1 MLCTMA
7 WRFRRSLLLL
17 LSSFFVTLFFCVV
30 ACRPT
35 REASIVYE
43 KVPNASW
50 KRGQQLSFRFLVTEA
65 HRPYY
70 FALLIRHNNNVEYCD
85 FEVLATLSNG
95 ALYERRDT
103 LHLLLSEQEGLWR
116 GTGVALT
123 ELSFPYL
130 QGVRLPTSGIYT
142 LTLEPCSLRPSIRGI
157 ENVGVAFCSS
167 AGVSW

>member
-1 MLCTMA
+1 MSQ
-7 WRFRRSLLLL
+7 RFYRGILAL
-17 LSSFFVTLFFCVV
+17 LSPFFLLPLLGVE

-65 HRPYY
+65 HHPYY
-70 FALLIRHNNNVEYCD
+70 FDLLIRHNNNVEYCD

-95 ALYERRDT
+95 AFYEQRDT

-116 GTGVALT
+116 GSGVALT

-130 QGVRLPTSGIYT
+130 HGVQFPISGIYT

-157 ENVGVAFCSS
+157 ENVGVAFCNR
-167 AGVSW
+167 AKVCW

>member
-1 MLCTMA
+1 MYQ
-7 WRFRRSLLLL
+7 RFYRGILAL
-17 LSSFFVTLFFCVV
+17 LSPFFLLPLLGVV

-70 FALLIRHNNNVEYCD
+70 FDLLIRHNNNVEYCD

-95 ALYERRDT
+95 ALYEQRDT

>member
-1 MLCTMA
+1 MSQ
-7 WRFRRSLLLL
+7 RFYRGILAL
-17 LSSFFVTLFFCVV
+17 LSSFFLLPLLGVV

-35 REASIVYE
+35 REAFIVYE
-43 KVPNASW
+43 KVPKAKW
-50 KRGQQLSFRFLVTEA
+50 DRGQQLSYRFLVTEA
-65 HRPYY
+65 YHPYY
-70 FALLIRHNNNVEYCD
+70 FDLLIRHNNNVEYCD

-95 ALYERRDT
+95 AFYERRDT

-157 ENVGVAFCSS
+157 ENVGVAFCNR
-167 AGVSW
+167 AKVCW

>member
-1 MLCTMA
+1 MSQ
-7 WRFRRSLLLL
+7 RFYRGILAL
-17 LSSFFVTLFFCVV
+17 LSPFFLLPLLGIV

-35 REASIVYE
+35 REAFIVYE
-43 KVPNASW
+43 KVPKAKW
-50 KRGQQLSFRFLVTEA
+50 DRGQQLSYRFLVTEA

-70 FALLIRHNNNVEYCD
+70 FDLLIRHNNNVDYCD
-85 FEVLATLSNG
+85 FEVLATLSNE

-157 ENVGVAFCSS
+157 
-167 AGVSW
+167 

>member
-1 MLCTMA
+1 MA

-35 REASIVYE
+35 REAFIEYE
-43 KVPNASW
+43 KVPKAKW
-50 KRGQQLSFRFLVTEA
+50 DGGQQLSYRFLIMEA
-65 HRPYY
+65 HHPYY
-70 FALLIRHNNNVEYCD
+70 FDLLIRHNNNVEYCD

-95 ALYERRDT
+95 AFYERRDT

-116 GTGVALT
+116 GSGVALT

-130 QGVRLPTSGIYT
+130 HGVQFPISGIYT

>member
-1 MLCTMA
+1 MSQ
-7 WRFRRSLLLL
+7 RFYRGILALLSPFFLLLL
-17 LSSFFVTLFFCVV
+17 LGVV
-30 ACRPT
+30 GCRPT

-43 KVPNASW
+43 KVPNARW

-65 HRPYY
+65 HHPYY
-70 FALLIRHNNNVEYCD
+70 FDLLIRHNNNVEYCD

-95 ALYERRDT
+95 AFYERRDT

-116 GTGVALT
+116 GSGVALT

-130 QGVRLPTSGIYT
+130 HGVQFPISGIYT

-157 ENVGVAFCSS
+157 ENVGVAFCNR
-167 AGVSW
+167 AKVCW

>member
-1 MLCTMA
+1 MSQ
-7 WRFRRSLLLL
+7 RFYRGILAL
-17 LSSFFVTLFFCVV
+17 LSPFFFLPLLGVV
-30 ACRPT
+30 GCRPT
-35 REASIVYE
+35 REAFIVYE
-43 KVPNASW
+43 KVPKAKW
-50 KRGQQLSFRFLVTEA
+50 DRGQQLSYRFLITEA
-65 HRPYY
+65 HHPYY
-70 FALLIRHNNNVEYCD
+70 FDLLIRHNNNVDYCD
-85 FEVLATLSNG
+85 FEVLATLSNE

-130 QGVRLPTSGIYT
+130 QGIRLPTSGIYT

>member
-1 MLCTMA
+1 MLSTMA

-35 REASIVYE
+35 REAFIVYE
-43 KVPNASW
+43 KVPKAKW
-50 KRGQQLSFRFLVTEA
+50 DRGQQLSYRFLVTEA
-65 HRPYY
+65 HRLYY
-70 FALLIRHNNNVEYCD
+70 FDLLIRHNNNVDYCD
-85 FEVLATLSNG
+85 FEVLATLSNE

>member
-1 MLCTMA
+1 MA

-17 LSSFFVTLFFCVV
+17 LSSFFVTLFFCMVV

-65 HRPYY
+65 HHPYY
-70 FALLIRHNNNVEYCD
+70 FDLLIRHNNNVEYCD

-95 ALYERRDT
+95 AFYERRDT

-116 GTGVALT
+116 GSGVALT

-130 QGVRLPTSGIYT
+130 QGVQFPISGIYT

-157 ENVGVAFCSS
+157 ENVGVAFCNR
-167 AGVSW
+167 AKVCW

>member
-1 MLCTMA
+1 MSQ
-7 WRFRRSLLLL
+7 RFYRGILAL
-17 LSSFFVTLFFCVV
+17 LSPFFLLPLLGVV

-35 REASIVYE
+35 REAFIEYE
-43 KVPNASW
+43 KVPKAKW
-50 KRGQQLSFRFLVTEA
+50 DRGQQLSYRFLITEA
-65 HRPYY
+65 HHPYY
-70 FALLIRHNNNVEYCD
+70 FDLLIRHNNNVDYCD

>member
-1 MLCTMA
+1 MSQ
-7 WRFRRSLLLL
+7 RFYRGILAL
-17 LSSFFVTLFFCVV
+17 LSLFFLLPLLGVV

-35 REASIVYE
+35 REAFIVYE
-43 KVPNASW
+43 KVPKAKW
-50 KRGQQLSFRFLVTEA
+50 DRGQQLSYRFLITEA
-65 HRPYY
+65 HHPYY
-70 FALLIRHNNNVEYCD
+70 FDLLIRHNNNVEYCD

-130 QGVRLPTSGIYT
+130 QGIRLPTSGIYT

>member
-1 MLCTMA
+1 MSQ
-7 WRFRRSLLLL
+7 RFYRGILAL
-17 LSSFFVTLFFCVV
+17 LSPFFLLPLLGIV

-35 REASIVYE
+35 REAFIVYE
-43 KVPNASW
+43 KVPKAKW
-50 KRGQQLSFRFLVTEA
+50 DRGQQLSYRFLVTEA

-70 FALLIRHNNNVEYCD
+70 FDLLIRHNNNVDYCD
-85 FEVLATLSNG
+85 FEVLATLSNE

>member
-1 MLCTMA
+1 MSQ
-7 WRFRRSLLLL
+7 RFYRGILAL
-17 LSSFFVTLFFCVV
+17 LSPFFLLPLLGIV

-35 REASIVYE
+35 REAFIVYE
-43 KVPNASW
+43 KVPKAKW
-50 KRGQQLSFRFLVTEA
+50 DRGQQLSYRFLITEA
-65 HRPYY
+65 HHPYY
-70 FALLIRHNNNVEYCD
+70 FDLLIRHNNNVEYCD

>member
-1 MLCTMA
+1 MSQ
-7 WRFRRSLLLL
+7 RFYRGILALLSPFFLLLL
-17 LSSFFVTLFFCVV
+17 LGVV
-30 ACRPT
+30 GCRPT

-70 FALLIRHNNNVEYCD
+70 FDLLIRHNNNVDYCD
-85 FEVLATLSNG
+85 FEVLATLSNE

-142 LTLEPCSLRPSIRGI
+142 LTLVPCSLRPSIRGI

>member
-1 MLCTMA
+1 MLSTMA
-7 WRFRRSLLLL
+7 WRFQRSLLLL

-65 HRPYY
+65 HHPYY
-70 FALLIRHNNNVEYCD
+70 FDLLIRHNNNVEYCD

-95 ALYERRDT
+95 ALYERQDT

-130 QGVRLPTSGIYT
+130 HGVQFPISGIYT

-157 ENVGVAFCSS
+157 ENVGVAFCNR
-167 AGVSW
+167 AKVCW

>member
-1 MLCTMA
+1 MA
-7 WRFRRSLLLL
+7 WRFRQGLLVL
-17 LSSFFVTLFFCVV
+17 LSPIFVILLSCLVG
-30 ACRPT
+30 CRPT

-43 KVPNASW
+43 RVPDARW
-50 KRGQQLSFRFLVTEA
+50 ERGQQLSFRFLVMEV
-65 HRPYY
+65 HHPYY
-70 FALLIRHNNNVEYCD
+70 FDLLIRHNNNVEYCD

-95 ALYERRDT
+95 ALYERKDT

-116 GTGVALT
+116 GTGIALT

-130 QGVRLPTSGIYT
+130 QGIRLPTSGIYT

-157 ENVGVAFCSS
+157 ENVGVVFRSS

>member
-1 MLCTMA
+1 MSQ
-7 WRFRRSLLLL
+7 RFYRGILAL
-17 LSSFFVTLFFCVV
+17 LSPFFLLPLLGIV

-35 REASIVYE
+35 REAFIVYE
-43 KVPNASW
+43 KVPKAKW
-50 KRGQQLSFRFLVTEA
+50 DRGQQLSFRFLVTEA

-70 FALLIRHNNNVEYCD
+70 FDLLIRHNNNVEYCD

-130 QGVRLPTSGIYT
+130 QGIRLPTSGIYT

>member
-1 MLCTMA
+1 MSQ
-7 WRFRRSLLLL
+7 RFYRGILAL
-17 LSSFFVTLFFCVV
+17 LSLFFLLPLLGVV

-50 KRGQQLSFRFLVTEA
+50 KRGQQLSYRFLIMEA
-65 HRPYY
+65 HHPYY
-70 FALLIRHNNNVEYCD
+70 FDLLIRHNNNVEYCD

-95 ALYERRDT
+95 AFYERRDT

-116 GTGVALT
+116 GSGVALT

-130 QGVRLPTSGIYT
+130 HGVQFPISGIYT

-157 ENVGVAFCSS
+157 ENVGVAFCNR
-167 AGVSW
+167 AKVCW

>member
-1 MLCTMA
+1 MSQ
-7 WRFRRSLLLL
+7 RFYRGILAL
-17 LSSFFVTLFFCVV
+17 LSPFFLLPLLGVV
-30 ACRPT
+30 GCRPT

-65 HRPYY
+65 HHPYY
-70 FALLIRHNNNVEYCD
+70 FDLLIRHNNNVEYCD

-95 ALYERRDT
+95 AFYERRDT

-130 QGVRLPTSGIYT
+130 HGVQFPISGIYT
-142 LTLEPCSLRPSIRGI
+142 LILEPCSLRPSIRGI
-157 ENVGVAFCSS
+157 ENVGVTFCNR
-167 AGVSW
+167 AKVCW

>member
-1 MLCTMA
+1 MLSTMA

-65 HRPYY
+65 HRPCYLD
-70 FALLIRHNNNVEYCD
+70 LLIRHNNNVDYCD
-85 FEVLATLSNG
+85 FEVLATLSNE

>member
-1 MLCTMA
+1 MSQ
-7 WRFRRSLLLL
+7 RFYRGILAL
-17 LSSFFVTLFFCVV
+17 LSPFFLLPLLGVV

-70 FALLIRHNNNVEYCD
+70 FDLLIRHNNNVDYCD
-85 FEVLATLSNG
+85 FEVLATLSNE
-95 ALYERRDT
+95 ALYEQRDT

>member
-1 MLCTMA
+1 MSQ
-7 WRFRRSLLLL
+7 RFYRGILAL
-17 LSSFFVTLFFCVV
+17 LSPFFLLPLLGVV

-35 REASIVYE
+35 REAFIVYE
-43 KVPNASW
+43 KVPKAKW
-50 KRGQQLSFRFLVTEA
+50 DRGQQLSYRFLITEA
-65 HRPYY
+65 HHPYY
-70 FALLIRHNNNVEYCD
+70 FDLLIRHNNNVEYCD

>member
-1 MLCTMA
+1 MSQ
-7 WRFRRSLLLL
+7 RFYRGILAL
-17 LSSFFVTLFFCVV
+17 LSPFFLLPLLGVV

-65 HRPYY
+65 HHPYY
-70 FALLIRHNNNVEYCD
+70 FDLLIRHNNNVEYCD

-95 ALYERRDT
+95 AFYERRDT

-116 GTGVALT
+116 GSGVALT
-123 ELSFPYL
+123 ELSFSYL
-130 QGVRLPTSGIYT
+130 HGVQFPISGIYT

-157 ENVGVAFCSS
+157 ENVGVAFCNR
-167 AGVSW
+167 AKVCW

>member
-1 MLCTMA
+1 M
-7 WRFRRSLLLL
+7 
-17 LSSFFVTLFFCVV
+17 VV

-65 HRPYY
+65 HHPYY
-70 FALLIRHNNNVEYCD
+70 FDLLIRHNNNVEYCD

-95 ALYERRDT
+95 AFYERRDT

-116 GTGVALT
+116 GSGVALT

-130 QGVRLPTSGIYT
+130 QGVQFPISGIYT

-157 ENVGVAFCSS
+157 ENVGVAFCNR
-167 AGVSW
+167 AKVCW

>member
-1 MLCTMA
+1 MA
-7 WRFRRSLLLL
+7 WRVRRSLLLL

-50 KRGQQLSFRFLVTEA
+50 KRGQQLSFHFLVTEA
-65 HRPYY
+65 YRPYY
-70 FALLIRHNNNVEYCD
+70 FDLLIRHNNNVEYCD